1 MSIHISEPGHPVG
14 TRLPESFR
22 ARRVMG
28 KDAPQAPSPTAN
40 NRDRPVDP
48 GQYQIEQQQ
57 VRRALREYQDESGGE
72 EPDTQ
77 SPYLAVERLASPVLL
92 TLGAGES
99 VLRALETMEQHYV
112 HHLVIITER
121 GDVAGL
127 VDQEWILKQ
136 LWRQATP
143 GTPLA
148 NMELPAFIT
157 VTPETDAHH
166 LAQQM
171 LGHQLS
177 AALVIDRNNQ
187 PAAIVTSTDF
197 LRLYAESHH
206 LHTTI

>member
-22 ARRVMG
+22 ARRVTG
-28 KDAPQAPSPTAN
+28 KDQPEATRPTASN
-40 NRDRPVDP
+40 TDRPVDP
-48 GQYQIEQQQ
+48 GHYRIEQQQ
-57 VRRALREYQDESGGE
+57 VRRALQEYQE
-72 EPDTQ
+72 EPRGEPDAE
-77 SPYLAVERLASPVLL
+77 SPYLASAKLASPVLH
-92 TLGAGES
+92 TINAREP
-99 VLRALETMEQHYV
+99 LRQALETMDQHGV
-112 HHLVIITER
+112 HHLVVMTDE

-127 VDQEWILKQ
+127 VDQHSLLRA
-136 LWRQATP
+136 LWQQ
-143 GTPLA
+143 GSDELA
-148 NMELPAFIT
+148 LASMQLPAFIT

-187 PAAIVTSTDF
+187 PAGIITSTDF
-197 LRLYAESHH
+197 LRLYADGHH